1 MRPDESGSV
10 RETPASQVS
19 RTALLSDWL
28 PFLIYALL
36 AAAIPA
42 SMLLFSFVFAT
53 RPTTRTRQRTLPF
66 ESGVSQDAPGLERRF
81 TVSFYLTAMLFI
93 LFDIEIVF
101 LYPIAVVL
109 NEVAWFAFWEFLFF
123 IGILVVAY
131 VYVWRKGALEWQ

>member
-66 ESGVSQDAPGLERRF
+66 LSL
-81 TVSFYLTAMLFI
+81 I
-93 LFDIEIVF
+93 HI
-101 LYPIAVVL
+101 
-109 NEVAWFAFWEFLFF
+109 
-123 IGILVVAY
+123 
-131 VYVWRKGALEWQ
+131 